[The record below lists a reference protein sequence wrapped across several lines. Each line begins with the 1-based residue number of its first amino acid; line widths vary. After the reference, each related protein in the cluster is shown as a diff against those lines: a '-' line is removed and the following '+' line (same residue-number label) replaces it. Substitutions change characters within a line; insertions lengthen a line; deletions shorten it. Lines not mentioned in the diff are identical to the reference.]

1 MAWKGWKP
9 APLPSSFMLTAIL
22 GFIIS
27 AMWVFP
33 QSTNW
38 GFTFF
43 VFFTIMF
50 IASVVSMAH
59 APVDE
64 LAALDKDTLNKQKPH
79 KKRKKKR

>member
-1 MAWKGWKP
+1 MTWQGWKP

-22 GFIIS
+22 GFVIS

-33 QSTNW
+33 QSINW
-38 GFTFF
+38 GFTFL

-50 IASVVSMAH
+50 IASVLSMAH

-64 LAALDKDTLNKQKPH
+64 IVKRDRLKGLRKKP
-79 KKRKKKR
+79 KKRRKRR

>member
-27 AMWVFP
+27 ALWVFP
-33 QSTNW
+33 QSVNW
-38 GFTFF
+38 GFTFL

-50 IASVVSMAH
+50 IAAVVSMTH

-64 LAALDKDTLNKQKPH
+64 LYAVDKKITRKKPSRRR
-79 KKRKKKR
+79 KKR